1 MQTQENE
8 ITKEGWDADE
18 LAEQSSGKDADEIRR
33 EILRG
38 GKNTEDAD
46 ERDNAGSV
54 DSSETPHGRDEAKN
68 DSGGKTENNDR

>member
-1 MQTQENE
+1 MQIQENE
-8 ITKEGWDADE
+8 VKKQGWDADE
-18 LAEQSSGKDADEIRR
+18 LAEQSSVKDADEIRR

-54 DSSETPHGRDEAKN
+54 NSSETPHGREETKN
-68 DSGGKTENNDR
+68 DLGGKTQTND